1 MDEKKSNIG
10 KSFLHTSYAFPRAET
25 YTYGGNLKQII
36 PLILLLSLLGCQ
48 QTPPSPALGE
58 GTGERETPTAENT
71 PAPTLI
77 PTLIP
82 TPTEV
87 PLEALPVD
95 EIVQKYLAG
104 EIDDIGF
111 LSLEQQNAFREV
123 LAEQL
128 GVSQRVRVVY
138 NNEAYIDPETFIMRQ
153 LNDGRSEAEQQ
164 INPIRKVEVD
174 SEGYLWVVQADGT
187 MVKIEGS
194 VGVDWN
200 QIITDY
206 ETTDIEFSKTPAGKS
221 GLPADQWWLTLGGTA
236 YKRLV
241 LANEMVGN
249 FFFREFNASRGS
261 LVETLPFHMIVT
273 DKQGNPLYARLVLVS
288 IAGKLEYF
296 KEGSDFWTATRVTEF
311 SRAFKEE
318 LQGGKIYYLGITIDQ
333 ESIVDHPNPNAGWSV
348 VVDENESGQVLL
360 GERDSQDQLL
370 VIWVQLSNC
379 EQKCSKID

>member
-1 MDEKKSNIG
+1 
-10 KSFLHTSYAFPRAET
+10 
-25 YTYGGNLKQII
+25 
-36 PLILLLSLLGCQ
+36 
-48 QTPPSPALGE
+48 
-58 GTGERETPTAENT
+58 
-71 PAPTLI
+71 
-77 PTLIP
+77 
-82 TPTEV
+82 
-87 PLEALPVD
+87 
-95 EIVQKYLAG
+95 
-104 EIDDIGF
+104 
-111 LSLEQQNAFREV
+111 
-123 LAEQL
+123 
-128 GVSQRVRVVY
+128 
-138 NNEAYIDPETFIMRQ
+138 
-153 LNDGRSEAEQQ
+153 
-164 INPIRKVEVD
+164 
-174 SEGYLWVVQADGT
+174 
-187 MVKIEGS
+187 
-194 VGVDWN
+194 VDWN